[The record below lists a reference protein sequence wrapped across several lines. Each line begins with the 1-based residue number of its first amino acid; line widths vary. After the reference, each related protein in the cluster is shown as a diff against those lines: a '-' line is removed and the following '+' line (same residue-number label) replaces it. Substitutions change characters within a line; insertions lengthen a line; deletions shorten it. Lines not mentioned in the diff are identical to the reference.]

1 MQNNLTA
8 LNNYLFEQIERI
20 NDDSLSGEELDKEIK
35 RSAAV
40 TNIAKTIID
49 NGELAL
55 KVMKHADEYGY
66 GLEKGKTVPVMLEAG
81 N

>member
-20 NDDSLSGEELDKEIK
+20 NDDSLSDEELEKEIK
-35 RSAAV
+35 RSGAV

-55 KVMKHADEYGY
+55 KTMKHADEYGY
-66 GLEKGKTVPVMLEAG
+66 GSDKNKRVPVMLEAG